1 MKLLLERTVSDS
13 PQEEELDVLRRLARG
28 PTGHDERLVPEV
40 ADSNN
45 VAQHLMRYRFSLPY
59 CVDKVILDSGTGM
72 GYGAN
77 MVAGVA
83 KRVYGVDYDENPIRY
98 ARRKYPSTRL
108 RFLVG
113 DVTELPLSSASADVV
128 LSFEVVEHIAD
139 HGRLLRETCRVLSRD
154 GVLVISTPNRE
165 TAQLFRHKAG
175 FTWDAHV
182 SEVGL
187 DTFRKELQEYFAHV
201 RIWGMR
207 LRGSLLYGILR
218 PLDPWNL
225 RLRLLPKVGIT
236 FAREKVFHVPSQGV
250 SCDDVVISRRQLRQA
265 NHFLAVCSRSIPK

>member
-83 KRVYGVDYDENPIRY
+83 KRVYGV
-98 ARRKYPSTRL
+98 
-108 RFLVG
+108 
-113 DVTELPLSSASADVV
+113 
-128 LSFEVVEHIAD
+128 
-139 HGRLLRETCRVLSRD
+139 
-154 GVLVISTPNRE
+154 
-165 TAQLFRHKAG
+165 
-175 FTWDAHV
+175 
-182 SEVGL
+182 
-187 DTFRKELQEYFAHV
+187 
-201 RIWGMR
+201 GME
-207 LRGSLLYGILR
+207 
-218 PLDPWNL
+218 
-225 RLRLLPKVGIT
+225 
-236 FAREKVFHVPSQGV
+236 F
-250 SCDDVVISRRQLRQA
+250 DDVLRRLVHPKPERQ
-265 NHFLAVCSRSIPK
+265 